1 MSAHSAARS
10 PRARGPLVLVLSCA
24 VLFALVSPLRGMW
37 AARGDV
43 NELRTEERSLDHRIA
58 ALQKERDLLTTDAE
72 IERRARED
80 LGMVRPGEVAVLIP
94 GSEVAPPRLPTVEAA
109 SEQPAGS
116 NGGLG
121 KMFGRWW
128 GAAVRLA
135 RARV

>member
-1 MSAHSAARS
+1 MSAHSVARS

-72 IERRARED
+72 VERRARED

-94 GSEVAPPRLPTVEAA
+94 GSEVAPPRLPTVQIAEPPTA
-109 SEQPAGS
+109 SS
-116 NGGLG
+116 GGLG
-121 KMFGRWW
+121 RLLGRWW
-128 GAAVRLA
+128 GAALHIA